1 MSNKPIQP
9 TMEMMDK
16 GVKEIKACF
25 PEFRDESQ
33 CDYDYDAL
41 CDAACFIWQAMYL
54 AHSKE

>member
-1 MSNKPIQP
+1 MSNKPLQP

-33 CDYDYDAL
+33 C
-41 CDAACFIWQAMYL
+41 I
-54 AHSKE
+54 